1 MVSIFWLFLG
11 ALLILWSLQAR
22 SPNAELGM
30 ASTDASDQ
38 NGSENQETWNPIVI
52 CRIADSEDI
61 YDLKWSPC
69 GSFIILALT
78 NNNTVIWCYST
89 GNAHAC
95 YPLGKIT
102 RILRDHSH
110 FVQGISLDP
119 LGFLFATQS
128 SDRYR
133 MFLVILRSVKVYSYE
148 NHKKFS
154 TKCIHILSRVP
165 SNQCAEVS
173 GKPTYAKLFN
183 DETLVTF
190 FRRLSFSPDGSILA
204 TPCGIIADATSPF
217 ARRQHLCLFLYSR
230 ASLLTTAQAMP
241 SIVLGPFDKAPV
253 VVRFHPS
260 LFQLIGGTS
269 LISLPYAMVFAVGTQ
284 DSVIIYRTDRASPL
298 VVLNGM
304 HFAAITDL
312 CWTKICKDDSIVL
325 VISSTDGF
333 CSSIVFENNELGTIY
348 AGQVEETIVEPEETI
363 VEPEETIVEPKET
376 IVQSAPCISS
386 KDVVRAL
393 SSSISKRSLEA
404 EIQSF
409 VC

>member
-1 MVSIFWLFLG
+1 
-11 ALLILWSLQAR
+11 
-22 SPNAELGM
+22 
-30 ASTDASDQ
+30 
-38 NGSENQETWNPIVI
+38 
-52 CRIADSEDI
+52 
-61 YDLKWSPC
+61 
-69 GSFIILALT
+69 
-78 NNNTVIWCYST
+78 
-89 GNAHAC
+89 
-95 YPLGKIT
+95 
-102 RILRDHSH
+102 
-110 FVQGISLDP
+110 
-119 LGFLFATQS
+119 
-128 SDRYR
+128 
-133 MFLVILRSVKVYSYE
+133 
-148 NHKKFS
+148 
-154 TKCIHILSRVP
+154 
-165 SNQCAEVS
+165 
-173 GKPTYAKLFN
+173 
-183 DETLVTF
+183 
-190 FRRLSFSPDGSILA
+190 
-204 TPCGIIADATSPF
+204 
-217 ARRQHLCLFLYSR
+217 
-230 ASLLTTAQAMP
+230 MP

-363 VEPEETIVEPKET
+363 VEPKET